1 MSRIFDPENK
11 FWNAIG
17 KVADVT
23 CMSLLWSLTSLPLVT
38 IGAATTAFYAY
49 TMRQV
54 RDTEGSI
61 LSGFFGAFK
70 QHFKKATLLWLLE
83 AAGIAFFAADLVG
96 VWNLNLFVGGLP
108 AILVG
113 AMVLCLTVLF
123 LGCTFYIW
131 PLLAVFDFPLKKLLG
146 NGFIMAVGNL
156 PVTLTLALL
165 WALAGVGCFYMSG
178 VFFVWVGLAIFVS
191 SYFINTVFKK
201 YTGELAEE
209 QAAWEQADRERKQ
222 RKKMQKRGLL

>member
-11 FWNAIG
+11 FWSFIG
-17 KVADVT
+17 KIADVT
-23 CMSLLWSLTSLPLVT
+23 CMSVLWAATSLPLVT
-38 IGAATTAFYAY
+38 LGASTTAFYAY

-54 RDTEGSI
+54 RDTEGGI
-61 LSGFFGAFK
+61 LSGYFGAFR

-83 AAGIAFFAADLVG
+83 LAGIAFFAADFVG
-96 VWNLNLFVGGLP
+96 VWNLLLFVGGLP

-113 AMVLCLTVLF
+113 ALVLCLAMLF

-131 PLLAVFDFPLKKLLG
+131 PLLAVFDFPLKKLLS
-146 NGFIMAVGNL
+146 NSFIMAVGNL
-156 PVTLTLALL
+156 PFTLTLALL
-165 WALAGVGCFYMSG
+165 WALAGVGCYYMSG
-178 VFFVWVGLAIFVS
+178 VFFVWVGLAIFAS

-209 QAAWEQADRERKQ
+209 QAAWEQAERERKQ
-222 RKKMQKRGLL
+222 RKKLQKNGML

>member
-96 VWNLNLFVGGLP
+96 VPFWWGRWCS
-108 AILVG
+108 A
-113 AMVLCLTVLF
+113 
-123 LGCTFYIW
+123 
-131 PLLAVFDFPLKKLLG
+131 
-146 NGFIMAVGNL
+146 
-156 PVTLTLALL
+156 
-165 WALAGVGCFYMSG
+165 
-178 VFFVWVGLAIFVS
+178 
-191 SYFINTVFKK
+191 
-201 YTGELAEE
+201 
-209 QAAWEQADRERKQ
+209 
-222 RKKMQKRGLL
+222 

>member
-96 VWNLNLFVGGLP
+96 VWNLYLFVGGLP

-113 AMVLCLTVLF
+113 ALVLCLTILF
-123 LGCTFYIW
+123 LGCTFYI
-131 PLLAVFDFPLKKLLG
+131 
-146 NGFIMAVGNL
+146 
-156 PVTLTLALL
+156 
-165 WALAGVGCFYMSG
+165 
-178 VFFVWVGLAIFVS
+178 
-191 SYFINTVFKK
+191 
-201 YTGELAEE
+201 
-209 QAAWEQADRERKQ
+209 
-222 RKKMQKRGLL
+222 